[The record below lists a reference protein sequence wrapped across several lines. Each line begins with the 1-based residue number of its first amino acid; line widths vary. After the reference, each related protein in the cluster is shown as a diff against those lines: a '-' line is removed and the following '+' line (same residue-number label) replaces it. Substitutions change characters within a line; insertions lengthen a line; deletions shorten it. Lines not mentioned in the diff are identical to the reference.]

1 MKGMQGEVQNDGK
14 HLFSTLKHFAA
25 YGIPESGH
33 NGARANIGM
42 RQLFSDYLHPFKKA
56 VEAGAGTIMTSYNSI
71 DGVPCTANKY
81 LLSDIL
87 RKEWGFNGFVYSDLS
102 SIEGITGA
110 VSYTHLTLPTKA

>member
-1 MKGMQGEVQNDGK
+1 
-14 HLFSTLKHFAA
+14 
-25 YGIPESGH
+25 
-33 NGARANIGM
+33 M

-110 VSYTHLTLPTKA
+110 RVAQNHKEASVLALKAGVDMDLGGNAYGKNLRQALKE